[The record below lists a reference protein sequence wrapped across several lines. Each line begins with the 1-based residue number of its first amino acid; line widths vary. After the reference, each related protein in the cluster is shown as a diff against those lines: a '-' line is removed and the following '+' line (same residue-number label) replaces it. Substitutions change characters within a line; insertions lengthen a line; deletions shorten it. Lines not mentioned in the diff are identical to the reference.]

1 MIKNKDMKD
10 IDLIKDLLLQASEL
24 LENNIENAHNFDC
37 EHMSQVLDQY
47 VTELHAIGD
56 FEVYED

>member
-1 MIKNKDMKD
+1 MKD

-24 LENNIENAHNFDC
+24 LENNIENSHNFDC